1 LKKKIAIFGAGAIG
15 RGFIAPLFDSQKYQ
29 IDFIDTNNKLVKE
42 LNIAKQYTVGVT
54 SKKKYIFNTVIFNKA
69 YNNTRDKNNGI
80 DIKKYDIVFS
90 CVGPDNCFTNAKYY
104 KNAKILISC
113 ENDIETVVKLKNL
126 TSNQNIFFG
135 IPDVITS
142 NTAPKKILDKD
153 KLSIISEQGILVVE
167 KNKAKLPKKIKV
179 VNKADLN
186 SHWISKMYIH
196 NAPHAIAAYLG
207 HLKNYKFIHEAMSN
221 KKINKIVKGAIKEI
235 TNGIIS
241 SNLVNRKFAIFYM
254 KKEIKRFT
262 NKLLYDPIS
271 RVARDPLRKLAHDN
285 RLVKAI
291 QVALFNKSLP
301 KNCAIGIKAALKYF
315 NKNDEQ
321 SKHLKVMIENF
332 GEKYVLNKI
341 CGLKNNEALV
351 NFCLLQKII

>member
-1 LKKKIAIFGAGAIG
+1 
-15 RGFIAPLFDSQKYQ
+15 
-29 IDFIDTNNKLVKE
+29 
-42 LNIAKQYTVGVT
+42 
-54 SKKKYIFNTVIFNKA
+54 
-69 YNNTRDKNNGI
+69 
-80 DIKKYDIVFS
+80 
-90 CVGPDNCFTNAKYY
+90 
-104 KNAKILISC
+104 
-113 ENDIETVVKLKNL
+113 
-126 TSNQNIFFG
+126 
-135 IPDVITS
+135 
-142 NTAPKKILDKD
+142 
-153 KLSIISEQGILVVE
+153 
-167 KNKAKLPKKIKV
+167 
-179 VNKADLN
+179 
-186 SHWISKMYIH
+186 
-196 NAPHAIAAYLG
+196 
-207 HLKNYKFIHEAMSN
+207 
-221 KKINKIVKGAIKEI
+221 
-235 TNGIIS
+235 
-241 SNLVNRKFAIFYM
+241 M